1 MSMETPA
8 RSFAP
13 FEHDEAVRAVID
25 GFLARTLPAAA
36 WSHQAHLAVGLWH
49 VETAGEQAA
58 GDLLAE
64 RIRGYNEAVGT
75 PNNDMRGYHDTVTRY
90 YAWAAARYLETVAS
104 LPLAARTNGF
114 VESPFGAKQ
123 GIFHFWS
130 RDVLF
135 SVAARRAYRPPD
147 LRPLDAAALRA
158 AMAALT

>member
-13 FEHDEAVRAVID
+13 FDHDDAVRAVID
-25 GFLARTLPAAA
+25 GFLDQTLPVAA

-58 GDLLAE
+58 GDLLE
-64 RIRGYNEAVGT
+64 QRIRGYNEAVGT

-90 YAWAAARYLETVAS
+90 YVWAAARYLETITA

-114 VESPFGAKQ
+114 VAGPFGAKQ

-130 RDVLF
+130 RALLF
-135 SVAARRAYRPPD
+135 SVPARKAYCAPD

-158 AMAALT
+158 AMASLP